1 MELKEYLS
9 GMSAALA
16 FSGGV
21 DSAYLLYEAVKS
33 CADVTAYY
41 VRSEFQPEFEYRD
54 ALRLANLLGAKLK
67 MLTLSVLC
75 LERVAANPPDRCY
88 HCKNAIFSEIARAA
102 AGDGY
107 SIILDGTNASDE
119 EDDRPGMRA
128 LRELGVRSPLR
139 ECALTKP
146 EIREL
151 SRKAGLFTWDKPAY
165 ACLATRISTGERI
178 TVDKLEKTERA
189 ESFLHS
195 LGFSDLRVR
204 LRGNTAVIQLKEEQ
218 LPDAIE
224 KRSEILRELKQY
236 YDSVT
241 LDLEVR
247 R

>member
-21 DSAYLLYEAVKS
+21 DSSYLLYEAVKS

-54 ALRLANLLGAKLK
+54 ALKLADQLGARLK
-67 MLTLSVLC
+67 VLTLSVLC
-75 LERVAANPPDRCY
+75 LDRVTANPPDRCY

-102 AGDGY
+102 ALDGY
-107 SIILDGTNASDE
+107 NVIFDGTNASDE
-119 EDDRPGMRA
+119 EGDRPGMRA

-139 ECALTKP
+139 ECALTKI
-146 EIREL
+146 EIRER
-151 SRKAGLFTWDKPAY
+151 SKKAGLFTWDKPAY
-165 ACLATRISTGERI
+165 ACLATRIGTGERI
-178 TVDKLEKTERA
+178 TGEKLKKTERA
-189 ESFLHS
+189 EGFLHS

-218 LPDAIE
+218 FPAAAE
-224 KRSEILRELKQY
+224 KRSEILRELGQY
-236 YDSVT
+236 YDFVT